1 MTLIPSDFIE
11 RFLDVEQPMENTP
24 DRFSTLIFLLKSGR
38 KLSGRDLST
47 GAYIGSEFN
56 DQNFIDGT
64 YYSFQFSGLISYLI
78 LLEQIGSIFKPTHE
92 PAIKETSIYKALK
105 YLSNIDPTK
114 INSIVALRNSMAHKF
129 GLATEKK
136 PHKMSPE
143 KFTLSIER
151 NVKIVQPPT
160 VSWDGVF
167 SNKSEDNNTLVYIHD
182 LIDLIEG
189 VFQKLLTEHK
199 NGNIQVVL
207 EDGLEELKARYTTI
221 N

>member
-1 MTLIPSDFIE
+1 MTLIPPVLIDK
-11 RFLDVEQPMENTP
+11 FLDFNQPMESAP
-24 DRFSTLIFLLKSGR
+24 DRFSTLVFLLKSGR
-38 KLSGRDLST
+38 KLSGRDLTT
-47 GAYIGSEFN
+47 GAYVGSEFN
-56 DQNFIDGT
+56 HQNFIDGT

-78 LLEQIGSIFKPTHE
+78 LLEQVGSIFKPTQE
-92 PAIKETSIYKALK
+92 LATKEMPIKKALK
-105 YLSNIDPTK
+105 YFSDIDPAK
-114 INSIVALRNSMAHKF
+114 IDSIVALRNSMAHKF

-136 PHKMSPE
+136 PHKMTPQ

-151 NVKIVQPPT
+151 NVNIVQLPIVP
-160 VSWDGVF
+160 WDGIF
-167 SNKSEDNNTLVYIHD
+167 SNKSEDSHTLIYIHD

-199 NGNIQVVL
+199 NGNIEVVL